1 MKVFGSSL
9 TSPSLPLAISHTH
22 IYRWFCRRA
31 AVPGQPAGSSCRGSV
46 GCRRE
51 PPATAS
57 GTPTRAARQEQSCRH
72 PVFSTASPGTDL
84 QPLQFTLSIIGNRA
98 ADIVPAAS
106 MTTDLCLGTDGK
118 PCKPE
123 QTSHSWIFG
132 NKDAATNNYLK
143 KLLLR

>member
-9 TSPSLPLAISHTH
+9 TSPSLSLAISHTH

-31 AVPGQPAGSSCRGSV
+31 AVPGQPAGSSCRASV

-51 PPATAS
+51 PPAAS
-57 GTPTRAARQEQSCRH
+57 GTPTRAARKEQSCRH

-84 QPLQFTLSIIGNRA
+84 QPPQFTLSIFGNRA

-106 MTTDLCLGTDGK
+106 NTTDLCMGTDAK

-123 QTSHSWIFG
+123 QTSQSWIFRH
-132 NKDAATNNYLK
+132 KDAATNNYLK
-143 KLLLR
+143 LLLR